1 MLFVGASMRLR
12 FSLSLAS
19 CFVISVLPTVVSLT
33 VRFPGSL
40 CFQVSLFAPR
50 YQFLFD
56 FFSLRLLVADVSDI
70 KYVIN
75 YDYPNSSEDYVHR
88 IGRTARANRTGTAYT
103 FFTDVNARQA
113 RDLIHVMD
121 EAGQK
126 VSPKLRDLAAR
137 SREAAG
143 SRKCS

>member
-1 MLFVGASMRLR
+1 M
-12 FSLSLAS
+12 SLPVRSPALSVFKFPSSLL
-19 CFVISVLPTVVSLT
+19 VINFYLI
-33 VRFPGSL
+33 F
-40 CFQVSLFAPR
+40 
-50 YQFLFD
+50 FLH
-56 FFSLRLLVADVSDI
+56 LLVADVSDI

-75 YDYPNSSEDYVHR
+75 FDYPNSSEDYVHR

-126 VSPKLRDLAAR
+126 VNPKLRDLAAR